1 MSFIFGGWFKLFC
14 TLYGGNSSEYMQ
26 DVQRRVYTQNSAG
39 FPEVWSPSTR
49 GWLNRIKERALPV
62 FSALN
67 WIFLSTFCWRID
79 EVFWI
84 GPLSSVRSQLG
95 DQTLCGFLARCLT
108 AGPWAPPQELLCKV
122 DVRKYLT
129 NSARPT
135 AGERRAAGEESEW
148 GAQSDL
154 VWLTVL
160 RFAARKRRGNSWRSL
175 QAHPTLAF
183 IHDFLFPHRLRAR
196 LMCASRSTLLQPLPH
211 TGFLRKEK
219 VTLLKPG
226 IIKTDIE
233 TESNVFWLLRRFSA
247 RGVFISW
254 SICPLCG
261 IITDFNFPT
270 LPTLATRPLC
280 ATARLFDHN
289 VFNLGE
295 AL

>member
-135 AGERRAAGEESEW
+135 AGERRAAGEDS
-148 GAQSDL
+148 QSGGL
-154 VWLTVL
+154 SPTSS
-160 RFAARKRRGNSWRSL
+160 GSRS
-175 QAHPTLAF
+175 
-183 IHDFLFPHRLRAR
+183 
-196 LMCASRSTLLQPLPH
+196 CASLRVNAAETVDGPFRRIQLWPSFMIFFFRIASAPGWCAQADRHYSSLFRILDFYAKKRLPSSN
-211 TGFLRKEK
+211 
-219 VTLLKPG
+219 PG
-226 IIKTDIE
+226 
-233 TESNVFWLLRRFSA
+233 L
-247 RGVFISW
+247 
-254 SICPLCG
+254 
-261 IITDFNFPT
+261 
-270 LPTLATRPLC
+270 
-280 ATARLFDHN
+280 
-289 VFNLGE
+289 
-295 AL
+295 